1 MFERRFLALCG
12 LALFLC
18 APAFAEESPFRDLSR
33 QSFQALPPRVGIW
46 EIPLPRRFRALEVD
60 VKALENLLA
69 RAPAER
75 SEAAAT
81 EPLLLALPYPDGTD
95 RLFRVEESPILEPEL
110 AARFPEIRTFVAQG
124 IDDPTATARLSL
136 TSLGFHAMVLSTSGT
151 VFIDPY
157 RRWDARYVLS
167 YFKDEARKAAG
178 ADFHC
183 DVKEESAEKEEDF
196 TRDVP
201 PVPLAVSSG
210 TQLRTYRLALA
221 ATGEYSTAVC
231 APNPVAVSCALNAMV
246 VTMNRVDG
254 VYEREVAIR
263 MVLIGNDNLV
273 VYTNGA
279 TDPYTNGNG
288 STMLGE
294 NQSNLNSV
302 IGSANYDIGHVV
314 STGGGGIAQLNVPCT
329 SSKASGVT
337 GQPNP
342 IGDSFDIDY
351 VAHEMGHQFGGSHT
365 FNGTTAKCSGN
376 RSSSF
381 AYEPGSGT
389 TIMAYAGICGAEDL
403 QPHSDDIFHT
413 RSFDQIVAFSTGST
427 GSSCAAITATGNRP
441 PSVNAGG
448 AFTIPKQTPF
458 TLTGSGS
465 DPDGDPLTYL
475 WEEVDLGSAT
485 DSTTILTGDQTA
497 ERPIFRSFVPLT
509 VPSRTF
515 PRLSDILN
523 NVAAIGET
531 MPTRNRTMTFR
542 LTARDNRAGGA
553 GVNYASTTV
562 TVSAGAGPFAVTQP
576 NTALTW
582 SGNSLR
588 MVTWSVAGTN
598 VAPVNCADVAVDLST
613 DGGNTFAT
621 SLAASTPNDGSEMVT
636 IPDTPTTS
644 ARVRVSCVGNVFF
657 DISNTNFTISTPL
670 PAPAVTSI
678 DPTSGPFSGGTLVTV
693 TGTGFVNGATVLFG
707 GLGATS
713 VTFNSSTSLTAVTPA
728 QGSGTVS
735 VTVFNPDGQ
744 SGTLSAAFL
753 YFNHSNAFI
762 FSDGFESGTT
772 GEWSSIQP

>member
-1 MFERRFLALCG
+1 MSGRNFLVFLAL
-12 LALFLC
+12 AVFLC
-18 APAFAEESPFRDLSR
+18 APAFAEESLFRDLSR
-33 QSFQALPPRVGIW
+33 ESLPARGGAW
-46 EIPLPRRFRALEVD
+46 EIPLPRHFRALEVD
-60 VKALENLLA
+60 VSALESLLA

-75 SEAAAT
+75 SAAAAT
-81 EPLLLALPYPDGTD
+81 APLLLALPYPDGTD

-136 TSLGFHAMVLSTSGT
+136 TSLGFHAMVLSTAGT
-151 VFIDPY
+151 VFVDPY

-167 YFKDEARKAAG
+167 YFKDEARKPAG
-178 ADFHC
+178 EGFHC
-183 DVKEESAEKEEDF
+183 DVKEEGQKEEEDL
-196 TRDVP
+196 TREVP

-221 ATGEYSTAVC
+221 ATGEYSAAVC
-231 APNPVAVSCALNAMV
+231 APNPAAVSCALNAMA

-263 MVLIGNDNLV
+263 MVLIGNDNLI

-279 TDPYTNGNG
+279 TDPYSNGDG
-288 STMLGE
+288 PTMLGQ
-294 NQSNLNSV
+294 NQSNLDSV

-314 STGGGGIAQLNVPCT
+314 STGGGGVANLQVPCT
-329 SSKASGVT
+329 SSKARGVT

-342 IGDSFDIDY
+342 VGDSFDIDY
-351 VAHEMGHQFGGSHT
+351 VAHEMGHQFGGNHT

-376 RSSSF
+376 RNGTT

-403 QPHSDDIFHT
+403 QPHSDDTFHT
-413 RSFDQIVAFSTGST
+413 RSFDEIVAFSTGTT
-427 GSSCAAITATGNRP
+427 GSSCAAITGTGNRP
-441 PSVNAGG
+441 PTVNAGG

-475 WEEVDLGSAT
+475 WEEVDLGSAGPPN
-485 DSTTILTGDQTA
+485 DDVNA
-497 ERPIFRSFVPLT
+497 VRPIFRSFVPLT

-515 PRLSDILN
+515 PRLSDILD
-523 NVAAIGET
+523 NVATIGES
-531 MPTRNRTMTFR
+531 MSTRNRTLNFR
-542 LTARDNRAGGA
+542 LTARDNRAGGT

-562 TVSAGAGPFAVTQP
+562 TVSAGAGPFTVTQP

-588 MVTWSVAGTN
+588 TVTWNVAATN
-598 VAPVNCADVAVDLST
+598 VAPVNCADVAIDLST
-613 DGGNTFAT
+613 DGGNTFSI
-621 SLAASTPNDGSEMVT
+621 SLAASTPNDGSQVVT
-636 IPDTPTTS
+636 IPDTQTS
-644 ARVRVSCVGNVFF
+644 LARVRVSCVGNVFF
-657 DISNTNFTISTPL
+657 DISNTNFTIAAAL

-678 DPTSGPFSGGTLVTV
+678 DPTSGPFSGGTSVTV

-744 SGTLSAAFL
+744 SGSLSSAFL
-753 YFNHSNAFI
+753 YFNHSNTFI
-762 FSDGFESGTT
+762 FSDGFESGATDA
-772 GEWSSIQP
+772 WSSTQP